1 METIFMN
8 TENSKTNEPHKF
20 VLNSLQRIDLR
31 SSDKHVS
38 LKNLPIYYTW
48 KNIRKQYKNSKLKII
63 TPTWNDEFELPGGSY
78 CVSDI
83 QDYLEF
89 IIKKHETLTAIPP
102 IHVQINRINNRLV
115 FKIKE
120 EYQQEL
126 QIPETTKIFGSTKK
140 IIDKTKN
147 GESVPSLEVVK
158 VVLVRCNLVD
168 NQHQQISEV
177 LQNFTPNKYYASLL
191 NVEPSN
197 LEFLKT
203 YTEFDE
209 IITTFSD
216 QNGSP
221 LETEDKVDLTLLI
234 NKQK

>member
-20 VLNSLQRIDLR
+20 VLNSSQRIDLR

-209 IITTFSD
+209 IITTFTD